1 MGLPHRKL
9 KIYLGRYD
17 VFVSGTLALDVE
29 SDDEDADDD
38 SLDEEEDDDAV
49 LAPDFPLSV
58 L

>member
-1 MGLPHRKL
+1 
-9 KIYLGRYD
+9 
-17 VFVSGTLALDVE
+17 VLALDDE

-38 SLDEEEDDDAV
+38 SLDEEEDDAV

>member
-17 VFVSGTLALDVE
+17 VFVSGTLALDDE

-38 SLDEEEDDDAV
+38 SPEDDDAV